1 MCVSAINPATAK
13 KKAKFMWNPT
23 QYNKYHDYRTR
34 PACDLINAIPDLA
47 YRSAIDLGCG
57 TGHIT
62 QMLADKFKPASLTG
76 IDSSQAM
83 LSKAQVSFPQLNW
96 VLGDI
101 GDTQKLGQHDLVF
114 SNAALQWLPGHAQL
128 FLQLLQQTNKVLA
141 IQMPNNFQAA
151 SHVLLRETINENAL
165 YREKLRAI
173 VRADPVMN
181 LAQYYALL
189 SPATRHL
196 ELWETSY
203 LQQLEGDNP
212 VLEWVKGTALL
223 PVQAN
228 LTAQEFVEFKQC
240 YNAKLLQAY
249 PKDANGVTLF
259 PFSRLFIVAV
269 K

>member
-1 MCVSAINPATAK
+1 
-13 KKAKFMWNPT
+13 MWNPT

-34 PACDLINAIPDLA
+34 PACDLINAIPDLR
-47 YRSAIDLGCG
+47 YNSAIDLGCG

-62 QMLADKFKPASLTG
+62 QMLADKFKPAHLSG

-83 LSKAQVSFPQLNW
+83 LDKAQVGFPHLNW

-101 GDTQKLGQHDLVF
+101 GDTEKLGQHDLVF
-114 SNAALQWLPGHAQL
+114 SNAALQWLPGHQHL
-128 FLQLLQQTNKVLA
+128 LPQLLQQTNKVLA

-151 SHVLLRETINENAL
+151 SHVLLRETIHEDPL
-165 YREKLRAI
+165 YREKLQAI
-173 VRADPVMN
+173 VRTDPVMS
-181 LAQYYALL
+181 LTQYYDLL

-196 ELWETSY
+196 DMWETNY

-212 VLEWVKGTALL
+212 VLEWVKGTALV

-228 LTAQEFVEFKQC
+228 LGAQEFTEFKAR
-240 YNAKLLQAY
+240 YNTKLLQAY
-249 PKDANGVTLF
+249 PKDGKGVTLF